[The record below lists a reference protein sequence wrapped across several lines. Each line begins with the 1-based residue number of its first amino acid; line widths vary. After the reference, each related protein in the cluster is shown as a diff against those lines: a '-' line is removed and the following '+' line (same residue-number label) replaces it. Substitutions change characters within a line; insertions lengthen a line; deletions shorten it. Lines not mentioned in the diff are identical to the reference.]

1 VTSERVSAVRR
12 TIKAA
17 LPWLKSSVTFGLL
30 TLIVMHV
37 HWNDVLQALRKPD
50 LWMLVVVLVAMVMNV
65 FISAYKWQML
75 LKIHG
80 VRIPYRELYRY
91 YFAGVFF
98 NNFLPSTIGG
108 DGYRVIKTIPYAG
121 NKNSPVMAVLA
132 ERITGAIALVLL
144 GAVGG
149 AVSYAMSGAQISQ
162 LAMVGGSVIFAGLVL
177 AAVVL
182 VRNQRATRRLERNR
196 PLRFFGGL
204 LAHLGDYRRQPG
216 RTITVMLVSVGY
228 QLFLLAYRS
237 LLVFAVARGM
247 SIFDLAVVL
256 SISTFVALIPIS
268 INGYGLLDGSM
279 IFLLVKYGLGFNEAV
294 VVMIL
299 TRALN
304 LPLTLLGGLI
314 YLSDAQGPRISQ
326 SAP

>member
-1 VTSERVSAVRR
+1 
-12 TIKAA
+12 
-17 LPWLKSSVTFGLL
+17 
-30 TLIVMHV
+30 
-37 HWNDVLQALRKPD
+37 
-50 LWMLVVVLVAMVMNV
+50 
-65 FISAYKWQML
+65 
-75 LKIHG
+75 
-80 VRIPYRELYRY
+80 
-91 YFAGVFF
+91 
-98 NNFLPSTIGG
+98 
-108 DGYRVIKTIPYAG
+108 
-121 NKNSPVMAVLA
+121 
-132 ERITGAIALVLL
+132 
-144 GAVGG
+144 
-149 AVSYAMSGAQISQ
+149 
-162 LAMVGGSVIFAGLVL
+162 LVL